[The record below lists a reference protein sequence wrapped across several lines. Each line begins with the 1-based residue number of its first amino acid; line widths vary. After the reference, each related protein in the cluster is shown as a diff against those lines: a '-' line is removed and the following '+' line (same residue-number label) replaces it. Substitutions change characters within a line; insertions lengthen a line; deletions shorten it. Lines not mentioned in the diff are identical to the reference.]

1 MTPCTHRYKL
11 TVVSLLASVPEIPE
25 LFASHVKDDVAQP
38 FARVSLKS
46 GAVMSS
52 DRAEWMTVT
61 NCATG
66 LEADIARAALEAEGI
81 PVMVRS
87 DSAGIF
93 GLAFQGMVTG
103 GITLQ
108 VPSPEIER
116 AREILGEDDGRP
128 DLRLV
133 SNDRD

>member
-1 MTPCTHRYKL
+1 
-11 TVVSLLASVPEIPE
+11 
-25 LFASHVKDDVAQP
+25 
-38 FARVSLKS
+38 
-46 GAVMSS
+46 MSS
-52 DRAEWMTVT
+52 DRAEWVTVA

-66 LEADIARAALEAEGI
+66 LEADIARVALEASGI

-103 GITLQ
+103 GIELQ

-116 AREILGEDDGRP
+116 AREILGDEDTRP

-133 SNDRD
+133 SNDHD